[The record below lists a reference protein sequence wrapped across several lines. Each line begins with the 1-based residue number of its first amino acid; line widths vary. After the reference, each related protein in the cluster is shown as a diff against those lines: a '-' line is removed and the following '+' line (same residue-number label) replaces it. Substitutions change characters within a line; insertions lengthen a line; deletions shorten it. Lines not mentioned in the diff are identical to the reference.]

1 MIIIIIFELFFVNYF
16 QGITFKDFKNFFLFL
31 NHMDD
36 FTLMMRLY
44 NLSDQ
49 PISKGKLLIVRHT
62 VLAELLVK

>member
-1 MIIIIIFELFFVNYF
+1 MNYF
-16 QGITFKDFKNFFLFL
+16 QGITFQDFKNFFLFL

-49 PISKGKLLIVRHT
+49 PISKGKLHIVRDT
-62 VLAELLVK
+62 VLAELLAEWNE